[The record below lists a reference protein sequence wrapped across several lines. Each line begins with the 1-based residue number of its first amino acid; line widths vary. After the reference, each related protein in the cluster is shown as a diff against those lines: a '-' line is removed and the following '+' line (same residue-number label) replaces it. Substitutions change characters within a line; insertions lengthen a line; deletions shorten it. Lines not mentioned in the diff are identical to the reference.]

1 MTRKLYTKIV
11 AALAAAWFAG
21 AALTACAADS
31 GSETRPGLD
40 PTVSAGFDAH
50 RDYIKRGCGIP
61 TDQQAAA
68 YAAAKRVSPRVFVA
82 DRLNDTMCAPVPS
95 TVPQLPTTGHP
106 ATFNDHARL
115 DTAQVGVAP

>member
-21 AALTACAADS
+21 AALTACGADS